1 MKHSWSC
8 DTFVAC
14 RDATHDGR
22 QLFGKNSDRPA
33 GEAQPLRVQPARDR
47 AGTLDLAYV
56 SIPEAPSY
64 AHVGAAPFWCWGY
77 EFGINECD
85 VVIGNE
91 AQFTRAWAEGVA
103 AARTGDQPDEGIVGM
118 ELVRLGLERGG
129 TAREALDVMT
139 TLLER
144 HGQWTS
150 GHFGTLPVD
159 GAYDNSYL
167 IADRDDAWV
176 LETSGREW
184 IARRVEEGVCSISN
198 EPSIRA
204 EYDLRSDGLVDAAV
218 ERGWLSVGT
227 PFDYAASHA
236 DPQTP
241 LQVSHMRQRRSEQLL
256 VDARARGG
264 VNVDAAKAVLRD
276 HYEDT
281 FLGGPSLNAAY
292 PDFLTLCM
300 HEHPSGFTWGNTAG
314 SVVVELARDAEDLT
328 VVWWT
333 PVTPCTGAYI
343 PIFPAAG
350 RVPGALLLP
359 ASPTRVERPERIGQT
374 RFDADSYWWRFQ
386 NLLDAAKGDGSD
398 FTSRQSEIRSRFDVR
413 EQDWASRADELR
425 EAWRTAGPD
434 ERDRLTDALAE
445 LTEAAVREADNEV
458 DALLRTFAPD
468 SATRAVDPRWA

>member
-8 DTFVAC
+8 DTFVAG
-14 RDATHDGR
+14 REATTDGR

-33 GEAQPLRVQPARDR
+33 GEAQPLRVEPARDR
-47 AGTLDLAYV
+47 SGSLDLAYL
-56 SIPEAPSY
+56 SIPDAPSY

-77 EFGINECD
+77 EFGVNEHD

-91 AQFTRAWAEGVA
+91 AQFTRAWAEAVA
-103 AARTGDQPDEGIVGM
+103 AARSGSAPGEGVVGM
-118 ELVRLGLERGG
+118 ELVRLGLERGA

-139 TLLER
+139 TLLEH

-184 IARRVEEGVCSISN
+184 IARQVGDGVCSISN

-204 EYDLRSDGLVDAAV
+204 DYDLRSDGLVDTAV
-218 ERGWLSVGT
+218 ERGWLSVGA

-236 DPQTP
+236 DPMTP
-241 LQVSHMRQRRSEQLL
+241 LQVSHLRQRRSQQLL
-256 VDARARGG
+256 EDARAGGG
-264 VNVDAAKAVLRD
+264 VDLEAAKGLLRD
-276 HYEDT
+276 HYEGT
-281 FLGGPSLNAAY
+281 FLGGPSVDAAR

-314 SVVVELARDAEDLT
+314 SLVVELAGDADDLT

-343 PIFPAAG
+343 PIFPAVG
-350 RVPGALLLP
+350 RVPEALLLP
-359 ASPTRVERPERIGQT
+359 SPPASVERPERIGQA
-374 RFDADSYWWRFQ
+374 RFDAASYWWRFQ
-386 NLLDAAKGDGSD
+386 NLLDAAKGDGSG
-398 FTSRQSEIRSRFDVR
+398 FAGRQVEARARFDVL
-413 EQDWASRADELR
+413 EHSWASRVDELR
-425 EAWRTAGPD
+425 ETWRAAGPD
-434 ERDRLTDALAE
+434 QRERLAGALAE
-445 LTEAAVREADNEV
+445 LTENAVREAGDAV
-458 DALLRTFAPD
+458 DALLGSFAPLGRE
-468 SATRAVDPRWA
+468 RALDPRWA